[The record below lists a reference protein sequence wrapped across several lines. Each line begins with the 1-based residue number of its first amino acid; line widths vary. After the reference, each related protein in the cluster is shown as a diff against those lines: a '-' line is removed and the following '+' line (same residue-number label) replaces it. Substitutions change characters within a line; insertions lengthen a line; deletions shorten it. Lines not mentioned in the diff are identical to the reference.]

1 MLVLHAFLCSNARTM
16 KNLLNLV
23 VIALLLLTVGCGTLA
38 SHWRGGTGTYQGVRF
53 DCEQIKHHST
63 ESEFI
68 AIADIPISA
77 IFDTLFLPYD
87 LAVGEDGKSAD
98 ADTGTDAERISQK

>member
-1 MLVLHAFLCSNARTM
+1 M

-23 VIALLLLTVGCGTLA
+23 AVALLLLTVGCGSIA

-53 DCEQIKHHST
+53 DYQQVKHHST

-68 AIADIPISA
+68 AIADMPLSA
-77 IFDTLFLPYD
+77 VVDTLFLPYD
-87 LAVGEDGKSAD
+87 LAVGEDGKSKDKDPEPA
-98 ADTGTDAERISQK
+98 AGERQISQK

>member
-1 MLVLHAFLCSNARTM
+1 M
-16 KNLLNLV
+16 KNLLNLAAM
-23 VIALLLLTVGCGTLA
+23 ALLLLTAGCGTFA

-68 AIADIPISA
+68 AIADIPLSA

-87 LAVGEDGKSAD
+87 LAVGEDGKSKDKDLEPA
-98 ADTGTDAERISQK
+98 AGEQQISQK

>member
-1 MLVLHAFLCSNARTM
+1 M
-16 KNLLNLV
+16 KNLLNLMA
-23 VIALLLLTVGCGTLA
+23 IGPLLLTAGCGTFA

-68 AIADIPISA
+68 AIADIPLSA
-77 IFDTLFLPYD
+77 VFDTLFLPYD
-87 LAVGEDGKSAD
+87 LAVGEDGKSKD
-98 ADTGTDAERISQK
+98 NDAEPVADERQISQK